1 MRDVIGMLL
10 AGGRVE
16 ELSVLTAART
26 KAAVPFGGQYLIVD
40 FALSC
45 LVQAGIEM
53 VGVLSLYRPYH
64 LIAHLGT
71 GEPWDLVGRGR
82 GVEILPPY
90 LGDGRRRWHRGTADA
105 MYQYIDFIQEH
116 DHKDVLVLSGDH
128 IYHMDFRPL
137 IEQHRRSGAD
147 LTMVVKDMDPSIG
160 KGRFGVVQ
168 MDDQGCVTEY
178 QEKPERADSRLVSLS
193 MYLFKSEVLVERLE
207 ENVRSK
213 QGHQLASEVI
223 SSMLGRDRVHAFT
236 HEGYWNYVRTV
247 DAYYQA
253 NLDLL
258 GDEPPIRLDRWGI
271 RTRPV
276 LSGLGDAPPVRH
288 ASPSVCKN
296 SVVSPG
302 CQIAGEVSGCVL
314 GPGVVVEAGARVT
327 DSILMQDVVV
337 KSGAYLERVVLDRKT
352 EVLAGARLGE
362 GDPAVFNQRHPDA
375 LSGGVTL
382 VGARTRIPDGA
393 RVGTNCIIPPGLQ
406 ADQWKTRVV
415 ADGMTLSPRGG
426 VR

>member
-1 MRDVIGMLL
+1 MLL
-10 AGGRVE
+10 AGGRVK
-16 ELSVLTAART
+16 ELSVLTSSRT
-26 KAAVPFGGQYLIVD
+26 KAAVPFGGQYLIID

-45 LVQAGIEM
+45 LAQAGIEK

-64 LIAHLGT
+64 LISHLGT

-82 GVEILPPY
+82 GIEILPPY

-105 MYQYIDFIQEH
+105 MYQYIEFVQEH
-116 DHKDVLVLSGDH
+116 DPKDVLVLSGDH
-128 IYHMDFRPL
+128 VYHMDFRPL
-137 IEQHRRSGAD
+137 VEQHRRTGAD
-147 LTMVVKDMDPSIG
+147 LTMVVKDMDPQIG

-168 MDDQGCVTEY
+168 MDEQGRVTGY

-193 MYLFKSEVLVERLE
+193 MYLFRTEVLAERLE
-207 ENVRSK
+207 ENVRSN

-223 SSMLGRDRVHAFT
+223 SSMLGRDRVHAFI

-253 NLDLL
+253 NRDLL
-258 GDEPPIRLDRWGI
+258 GEDPPIHLDRWGI
-271 RTRPV
+271 RTRPA

-302 CQIAGEVSGCVL
+302 CNIAGEVTGCVL
-314 GPGVVVEAGARVT
+314 GPGVVVEAGASVV

-337 KSGAYLERVVLDRKT
+337 RSGARLERVILDSKV
-352 EVLAGARLGE
+352 EVGAGARLGE
-362 GDPAVFNQRHPDA
+362 GDRAVANRRQPDA
-375 LSGGVTL
+375 LSSGVTL
-382 VGARTRIPDGA
+382 VGARTKIPEGV
-393 RVGTNCIIPPGLQ
+393 RVGTNCIIPPGLK
-406 ADQWKTRVV
+406 AEQWKTRAIANGVTM
-415 ADGMTLSPRGG
+415 DPRGG
-426 VR
+426 AR

>member
-16 ELSVLTAART
+16 ELSVLTAGRT

-45 LVQAGIEM
+45 LMQAGIEM

-64 LIAHLGT
+64 LISHLGT

-82 GVEILPPY
+82 GIKILPPY

-105 MYQYIDFIQEH
+105 MYQYTDFIQEYEPR
-116 DHKDVLVLSGDH
+116 DILVLSADH
-128 IYHMDFRPL
+128 VYHLDFRPL
-137 IEQHRRSGAD
+137 VEQHRRTGAD
-147 LTMVVKDMDPSIG
+147 LTMVVKDMDPQIG

-168 MDDQGCVTEY
+168 MDEQGCVTGY

-193 MYLFKSEVLVERLE
+193 MYLFKADVLVERLE

-236 HEGYWNYVRTV
+236 HQGYWNYVRTV

-253 NLDLL
+253 NRDLL
-258 GDEPPIRLDRWGI
+258 GDDPPIRLDRWGI
-271 RTRPV
+271 RTRPA
-276 LSGLGDAPPVRH
+276 LQGLGDTPPVRH
-288 ASPSVCKN
+288 ASPSVCRN
-296 SVVSPG
+296 SVVSTG
-302 CQIAGEVSGCVL
+302 CRIEGEVEGCVL
-314 GPGVVVEAGARVT
+314 GPGVVVEAGAMVQ
-327 DSILMQDVVV
+327 DSILMQDAVVR
-337 KSGAYLERVVLDRKT
+337 SGARVERAILDSKV

-362 GDPAVFNQRHPDA
+362 GDPAVSNRKHPDA

-382 VGARTRIPDGA
+382 VGARTIIPAGA

-406 ADQWKTRVV
+406 ADRWKSSHI
-415 ADGMTLSPRGG
+415 ADGRTLDPRGG
-426 VR
+426 AR

>member
-53 VGVLSLYRPYH
+53 VGVLSLYRPYR

-82 GVEILPPY
+82 GIEILPPY
-90 LGDGRRRWHRGTADA
+90 LGDGKKRWRRGTADA
-105 MYQYIDFIQEH
+105 IYQNIEFIQEH
-116 DHKDVLVLSGDH
+116 APRDVLVLSGDH
-128 IYHMDFRPL
+128 VYHMDFRPL
-137 IEQHRRSGAD
+137 IEQHRRSDAD
-147 LTMVVKDMDPSIG
+147 LTMVVKEMDPSIG
-160 KGRFGVVQ
+160 KGRFGIVQ
-168 MDDQGCVTEY
+168 MDEQRHITGF
-178 QEKPERADSRLVSLS
+178 QEKPERTDSRLVSLS
-193 MYLFKSEVLVERLE
+193 MYLFKSQVLVERLE
-207 ENVRSK
+207 ENMRSAQK
-213 QGHQLASEVI
+213 HELSGEVI
-223 SSMLGRDRVHAFT
+223 PSMLGRDRVHAFR

-258 GDEPPIRLDRWGI
+258 GEDPPIRLDRWCI
-271 RTRPV
+271 RTPPV
-276 LSGLGDAPPVRH
+276 LSGLGDLPPVRH
-288 ASPSVCKN
+288 ATPSVCKN

-302 CQIAGEVSGCVL
+302 CKIAGEVTGCVL
-314 GPGVVVEAGARVT
+314 GPGVVVEAGARVA

-337 KSGAYLERVVLDRKT
+337 RSKAQLDRVILDRKA
-352 EVLAGARLGE
+352 EVWDGARLGQ
-362 GDPAVFNQRHPDA
+362 GDPAVSNRRRPDV

-382 VGARTRIPDGA
+382 VGARTRVPEDV